1 MIAELYSADINDAI
15 AAIAAVSDDHT
26 RSYHADLPGQTD
38 ESEVSAA
45 LDGDVGK
52 HFAPTHIAIE
62 VVSVSGAV
70 AGDCTINI
78 GTSSDGAEIAAALAL
93 TGLTVAG
100 NTRVIPLAAKTLTIL
115 GNATLYANV
124 EDKDGTATM
133 FVLDVRVLG
142 RQF

>member
-1 MIAELYSADINDAI
+1 MIAELFSEDIRTAI
-15 AAIAAVSDDHT
+15 TSIAAVSDDHT
-26 RSYHADLPGQTD
+26 RSYHANLPGQTD
-38 ESEVSAA
+38 ESEVSAV

-52 HFAPTHIAIE
+52 HFAPTHIGVKI
-62 VVSVSGAV
+62 VSVSGAV

-93 TGLTVAG
+93 TGLTVAD
-100 NTRVIPLAAKTLTIL
+100 NERIIPLAAGTHTIL

-124 EDKDGTATM
+124 EAKDSTVTTL
-133 FVLDVRVLG
+133 VLDVWVFG

>member
-1 MIAELYSADINDAI
+1 MLAELYPADIRDAI
-15 AAIAAVSDDHT
+15 TAIAAVTDDHT
-26 RSYHADLPGQTD
+26 RSYHANLPGQTD

-70 AGDCTINI
+70 AEDGTINI
-78 GTSSDGAEIAAALAL
+78 GTSSDGNEIAAALAL

-100 NTRVIPLAAKTLTIL
+100 NGRIIPLAAGTHTIL
-115 GNATLYANV
+115 GNATLYVNV
-124 EDKDGTATM
+124 EQEDSTATTL
-133 FVLDVRVLG
+133 VLDVRVLG

>member
-1 MIAELYSADINDAI
+1 MIAELYSADINSAI
-15 AAIAAVSDDHT
+15 TAIAAVSDDHT
-26 RSYHADLPGQTD
+26 RSYHANLPGQTD
-38 ESEVSAA
+38 KSEVSAA

-62 VVSVSGAV
+62 VVSVTGAV
-70 AGDCTINI
+70 AEDGTLNI
-78 GTSSDGAEIAAALAL
+78 GTSSDGNEIAAALAL

-100 NTRVIPLAAKTLTIL
+100 NTRVIPLTAATLTIL

-124 EDKDGTATM
+124 EAKDSTVTT